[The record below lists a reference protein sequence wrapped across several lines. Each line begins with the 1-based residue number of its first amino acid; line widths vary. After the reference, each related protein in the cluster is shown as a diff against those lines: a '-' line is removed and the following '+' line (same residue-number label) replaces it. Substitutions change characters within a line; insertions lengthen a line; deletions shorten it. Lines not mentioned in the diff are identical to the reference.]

1 MGARPPGP
9 GHGGVRDI
17 LEASGD
23 DSIVRVHVQPRSGR
37 TAVAGRHGDALRVRV
52 AEPPV
57 EGRATE
63 AARRALADA
72 LGLSPSRVALAGGA
86 RSRLKRF
93 RLEGLTVD
101 EAAERLEAVLR

>member
-1 MGARPPGP
+1 M
-9 GHGGVRDI
+9 RDL

-72 LGLSPSRVALAGGA
+72 FGLSPARVALAGGE
-86 RSRLKRF
+86 RSRWKRF
-93 RLEGLTVD
+93 RLHGVSVD
-101 EAAERLEAVLR
+101 DAAERLMALLG